1 MKLTEPQRAALAA
14 ASQPGG
20 LFQLPERRSHS
31 PGVLATLVKR
41 GWLRKEK
48 VGVVWSIT
56 AEGKQALLQHDQA
69 RGQERIA

>member
-1 MKLTEPQRAALAA
+1 MKLTEHQRAALAA

-31 PGVLATLVKR
+31 PAVLATLVKR
-41 GWLRKEK
+41 GWLKAEK

-56 AEGKQALLQHDQA
+56 AEGKQALLQNEA
-69 RGQERIA
+69 APGK